1 MPIYEFRCQ
10 KCNALFEVLVSS
22 TCIDGVSCKKC
33 GSKEVKK
40 TISAASYRLSSS
52 SGSKIPSGALS
63 GCSSGSGFS

>member
-10 KCNALFEVLVSS
+10 KCDTLFEALVSS
-22 TCIDGVSCKKC
+22 TNTDGVECKKC

-40 TISAASYRLSSS
+40 AISAASYRLASS
-52 SGSKIPSGALS
+52 SGGKIPSGALS

>member
-10 KCNALFEVLVSS
+10 KCSTLFEVLVS
-22 TCIDGVSCKKC
+22 TTTPEEVVCKAC
-33 GSKEVKK
+33 GSKDIKR

-52 SGSKIPSGALS
+52 GGSKIPSGALT